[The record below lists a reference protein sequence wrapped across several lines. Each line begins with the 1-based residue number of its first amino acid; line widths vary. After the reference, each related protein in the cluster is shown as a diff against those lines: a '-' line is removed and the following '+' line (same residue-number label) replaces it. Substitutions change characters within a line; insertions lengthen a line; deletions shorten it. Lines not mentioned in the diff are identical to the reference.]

1 MAKTNTCLH
10 NGTGTGSSLL
20 FRKKK
25 TWFRNI
31 SQKGK
36 SLSPPF
42 PPHNLL
48 LDEFTF
54 QQCQRRSFSAAVPQT
69 FLCSTATMQS
79 SLKMVKP
86 ETLAQPP
93 SVACCAGPSSSSLW
107 KGHLV
112 PDQQGTRDRL
122 HSLLTVVLSCACLVT
137 TAHRGTATSS
147 VTNSLLDFSSGL
159 SQVLHTAISNP

>member
-1 MAKTNTCLH
+1 MAQGLEVPCCSGKRKHGL
-10 NGTGTGSSLL
+10 GTSLRKGKASPLL
-20 FRKKK
+20 FPHTICYSMSSHFSSVREGL
-25 TWFRNI
+25 
-31 SQKGK
+31 SQ
-36 SLSPPF
+36 
-42 PPHNLL
+42 LL
-48 LDEFTF
+48 F
-54 QQCQRRSFSAAVPQT
+54 PQT

-93 SVACCAGPSSSSLW
+93 SAACCAGPSSSSLW
-107 KGHLV
+107 KGHLL

-122 HSLLTVVLSCACLVT
+122 HSLLTVVLGCACLVT